1 MTRRT
6 RRLSVALTISLVAG
20 MLSFGTFASPASAAT
35 QLTTNS
41 CQNTATGTF
50 GNIDFTYT
58 GAATPNP
65 ATLGVDTV
73 TLSGATLSA
82 NFPSA
87 VLVNGY
93 NLGLLG
99 SVPAGGGSVTVTVP
113 GTMTPTLLGSNTAE
127 VTQTVA
133 PITIAGTT
141 TITDPNGIKGD
152 GDESAT
158 PLTVTVTVPPTTWT
172 PTGGDI
178 GLSDGGSV
186 TVASVAGGLVNVTF
200 TCLPGDSVNT
210 TLPVPSSCQTDPASD
225 CTSRVQVPAV
235 PFDTVVVNAP
245 PTAPVCS
252 GSAVSVG
259 AGQATTVDLSTL
271 CNDVNGNMDLTTAAV
286 GATAPTAGTVAFAGG
301 IATYTNTNVL
311 ATSDSFSYTVADT
324 TAPTPLVSTEV
335 TVTITILG
343 NLCDATTAACSL
355 NQIIT
360 VTVTG
365 AALTLEQTGQ
375 FVTMSPV
382 TLNGAPQV
390 STGAINQMT
399 VTNSRGDLVGWTVS
413 GYVTD
418 LATSAGPHTD
428 PDGPGPLP
436 PVPDCGFLVGTADA
450 LCIPGDDLGWTP
462 SATVAHVQIN
472 GDVAAVTA
480 GPSHAT
486 SGADW
491 LAQLVA
497 AGPAGVNGLGG
508 LAENNVLCSAAAGT
522 DGGTFTCDAA
532 LYLGVPASAGA
543 GTYSGALVLTLL

>member
-1 MTRRT
+1 
-6 RRLSVALTISLVAG
+6 
-20 MLSFGTFASPASAAT
+20 MLSFGTFASPASAAS
-35 QLTTNS
+35 QVTTNS
-41 CQNTATGTF
+41 CQNSATGTF
-50 GNIDFTYT
+50 TDINFTHT
-58 GAATPNP
+58 GTATPNP
-65 ATLGVDTV
+65 AVLGVDTV
-73 TLSGATLSA
+73 TLTGATVSA
-82 NFPSA
+82 DFPSA
-87 VLVNGY
+87 VLVAGY
-93 NLGLLG
+93 NLGLLTTG
-99 SVPAGGGSVTVTVP
+99 LNTIP
-113 GTMTPTLLGSNTAE
+113 GTMDITVLGSNTSEA
-127 VTQTVA
+127 TQTFAGLV
-133 PITIAGTT
+133 ISGTT
-141 TITDPNGIKGD
+141 TITDPDGTPGT
-152 GDESAT
+152 GDEIGT
-158 PLTVTVTVPPTTWT
+158 PLTVTVGLPSSTWT
-172 PTGGDI
+172 PSGGAI
-178 GLSDGGSV
+178 ALSDGGSL
-186 TVASVAGGLVNVTF
+186 TTATVAGGLINVNF
-200 TCLPGDSVNT
+200 TCVPGTSLPAGCVA
-210 TLPVPSSCQTDPASD
+210 DPLTD
-225 CTSRVQVPAV
+225 CTSASPSPAV
-235 PFDTVVVNAP
+235 AFDTVVVNAP
-245 PTAPVCS
+245 PTAPSCS
-252 GSAVSVG
+252 GTAVSVG

-271 CNDVNGNMDLTTAAV
+271 CSDVNGNMDLATAAV
-286 GATAPTAGTVAFAGG
+286 GATAPAAGTVAFAAG

-311 ATSDSFSYTVADT
+311 ATADSFSYTVADT
-324 TAPTPLVSTEV
+324 TVPTPLVSTEV

-343 NLCDATTAACSL
+343 NLCDATLAPCSL

-382 TLNGAPQV
+382 TLNGSAQV

-418 LATSAGPHTD
+418 IATAAGPHTD

-450 LCIPGDDLGWTP
+450 LCIPGDDLGWAP
-462 SATVAHVQIN
+462 SAAVAHVQIN

-480 GPSHAT
+480 GASHAT
-486 SGADW
+486 SGANW

-508 LAENNVLCSAAAGT
+508 LGENNVLCSAGAGT

>member
-1 MTRRT
+1 
-6 RRLSVALTISLVAG
+6 
-20 MLSFGTFASPASAAT
+20 MLSFGTFANPASAAT
-35 QLTTNS
+35 QVTTNA
-41 CQNTATGTF
+41 CQNSATGTF
-50 GNIDFTYT
+50 TDINFTHSGT
-58 GAATPNP
+58 ATPNP

-73 TLSGATLSA
+73 TLPATTSVTA
-82 NFPSA
+82 DFPSA
-87 VLVNGY
+87 VLIAGY
-93 NLGLLG
+93 NLGLL
-99 SVPAGGGSVTVTVP
+99 TVGVNNIP
-113 GTMTPTLLGSNTAE
+113 GTMDVTILGSNTVE
-127 VTQTVA
+127 GSQTLSG
-133 PITIAGTT
+133 IIISGST
-141 TITDPNGIKGD
+141 TITDPDGVAGS
-152 GDESAT
+152 GDEGAT
-158 PLTVTVTVPPTTWT
+158 PLTVSTTIPATTWT

-178 GLSDGGSV
+178 QLSDGGS
-186 TVASVAGGLVNVTF
+186 TTSALVAGGLITVIF
-200 TCLPGDSVNT
+200 TCVPGNAVNPLTDVVPGDCVLDPANDCT
-210 TLPVPSSCQTDPASD
+210 AAVPSPAI
-225 CTSRVQVPAV
+225 
-235 PFDTVVVNAP
+235 PFDTVVVVAP

-252 GSAVSVG
+252 GSAVTVG
-259 AGQATTVDLSTL
+259 AGQATTVDLNAL
-271 CNDVNGNMDLTTAAV
+271 CSDVNGNIDGASYAV
-286 GATAPTAGTVAFAGG
+286 GATAPAAGTLAIAGG
-301 IATYTNTNVL
+301 IATYTNTNNL

-343 NLCDATTAACSL
+343 NLCDATLAACSL

-428 PDGPGPLP
+428 PDLGGPLP

-450 LCIPGDDLGWTP
+450 LCIPGDNLGWTP

-472 GDVAAVTA
+472 GDVATVTA